1 MEQGHRLRMGDI
13 KGKKMRVKEKKE
25 EGERNEDKDREKGK
39 EQGGWHNRTKKIAKK
54 RRLAKNEQNSST
66 NSIKANKEEQF
77 KKIKNKRIKKKLQLL
92 SRGLYTIYIGG

>member
-39 EQGGWHNRTKKIAKK
+39 EQGG
-54 RRLAKNEQNSST
+54 
-66 NSIKANKEEQF
+66 
-77 KKIKNKRIKKKLQLL
+77 
-92 SRGLYTIYIGG
+92 